1 MSPPISKLYSEAVVL
16 QANALAESTARNYSA
31 YEVYW
36 VRFLLV
42 FGLLPFAFAP
52 IEAVIFLY
60 IAFLSRSQQYG
71 AVKNSLKGLQ
81 RLLLARGWTGHL
93 SQFWSVQQAL
103 TGLRRLGKGVV
114 RKLPI
119 TPFVLLKVLG
129 VLNLVSDLEVM
140 IFTSMLVAFAAFLR
154 KANVCAA
161 STSVTHVQKSLLRQD
176 VVVDLQEYCLV
187 ITLRFMKKAQF
198 KESVHRVVV
207 AGCRGHPL
215 DPVQW
220 WVTYT
225 QRVPAPSSA
234 AAFGYMEGEV
244 YKPLVHTEFVGWV
257 KKLVKRCGIDNSG
270 FSGHSFR
277 RGAASYSFL
286 CGLPET
292 LIKELGA
299 WRSQVYQVYLD
310 MPLSQ
315 KLGVHRKW
323 FASMAT
329 GQLGEEL
336 LPAAQP

>member
-1 MSPPISKLYSEAVVL
+1 MTPPIRKLYAESVVL

-42 FGLLPFAFAP
+42 FGLLSFIFAP
-52 IEAVIFLY
+52 TEAVVSLY
-60 IAFLSRSQQYG
+60 VSFLSRSQQYG

-81 RLLLARGWTGHL
+81 RLLLARGWSGHL
-93 SQFWSVQQAL
+93 SHFWSVQQAL

-119 TPFVLLKVLG
+119 TPFVLMKVLG
-129 VLNLVSDLEVM
+129 VLDLASNFEVM
-140 IFTSMLVAFAAFLR
+140 VFTSMLIAFAAFLR

-161 STSVTHVQKSLLRQD
+161 STSLTHVQRALLRQD
-176 VVVDLQEYCLV
+176 VVIDLQQYCLI
-187 ITLRFMKKAQF
+187 ITLRFMKNAQF

-207 AGCRGHPL
+207 AGNRGHPL

-220 WVTYT
+220 WITYT
-225 QRVPAPSSA
+225 QRVPAPQSA
-234 AAFGYMEGEV
+234 AAFGFMENDA
-244 YKPLVHTEFVGWV
+244 YKPLVHTQFVTWV
-257 KKLVKRCGIDNSG
+257 KQLIKRSGIDNSG

-277 RGAASYSFL
+277 RGAASFSFL

-292 LIKELGA
+292 MIKELGA

-310 MPLSQ
+310 MPFSKKLS
-315 KLGVHRKW
+315 VHRQW
-323 FASMAT
+323 FSAMAA
-329 GQLGEEL
+329 GQLGAEL
-336 LPAAQP
+336 LPAAA